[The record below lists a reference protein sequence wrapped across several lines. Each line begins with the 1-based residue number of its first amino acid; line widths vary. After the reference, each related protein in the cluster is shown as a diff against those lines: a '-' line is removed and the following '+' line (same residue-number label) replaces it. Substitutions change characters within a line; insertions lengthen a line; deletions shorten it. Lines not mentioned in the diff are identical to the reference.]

1 MNCIYQL
8 SGYRYGRTSSCL
20 PRTSKKEVTGSCTP
34 HSSLINWSTDIRTG
48 ERKCVYSMAFWAYTP
63 VGNTDGQVQR
73 PVTGK
78 VYVSFDHIQS
88 DHLALENC
96 MCPAWRKFNTY
107 QKDVVLISSE
117 EGEGWLDTMGVQHA
131 KRSKARPV
139 CSRSIVTRGLFD
151 TGDICIASRSIVRE
165 VASFTRVM
173 DTKRGIKRQ
182 D

>member
-1 MNCIYQL
+1 MRVQHGLLSIYSRWKYRW
-8 SGYRYGRTSSCL
+8 SGAKAGDREGT
-20 PRTSKKEVTGSCTP
+20 
-34 HSSLINWSTDIRTG
+34 
-48 ERKCVYSMAFWAYTP
+48 CVI
-63 VGNTDGQVQR
+63 
-73 PVTGK
+73 
-78 VYVSFDHIQS
+78 DHVQS

-151 TGDICIASRSIVRE
+151 TGDICITSRSIVRE

-173 DTKRGIKRQ
+173 DTKRGIK
-182 D
+182 